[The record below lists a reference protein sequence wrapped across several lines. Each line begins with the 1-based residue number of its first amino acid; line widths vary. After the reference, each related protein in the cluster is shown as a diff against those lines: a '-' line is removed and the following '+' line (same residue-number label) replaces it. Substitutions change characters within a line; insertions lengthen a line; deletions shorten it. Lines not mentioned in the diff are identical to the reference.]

1 MFKYLIFVSFFLFTA
16 CNDQHQKNVAKLDEV
31 YGECDNPMRSLTTRQ
46 YKECKI
52 KEAANFDSE
61 GIDILSLFD
70 KDENNNSQGQSVAM
84 TNVNRYL
91 WNASLETLENY
102 PIKILDPIGGYIQ
115 TEPVYDAQNDEQRC
129 TIKIFVTSME
139 LISNGIGVKLICEE
153 KINNVWVLDQKDYS
167 TEEKKLILSTL
178 SRAKELSQI

>member
-1 MFKYLIFVSFFLFTA
+1 MFKYFIFVSFFLFTA
-16 CNDQHQKNVAKLDEV
+16 CGDQHQKNVAKLDEV

-52 KEAANFDSE
+52 KEAANSDSE
-61 GIDILSLFD
+61 GIDIFDLFN

-84 TNVNRYL
+84 TSINKYL
-91 WNASLETLENY
+91 WNASLNTLENY

-115 TEPVYDAQNDEQRC
+115 TEPVYDVQNDEQRC

-139 LISNGIGVKLICEE
+139 LISNGIDVKLICEE

-167 TEEKKLILSTL
+167 AEEKKLILSTL
-178 SRAKELSQI
+178 SRAKELSQV

>member
-1 MFKYLIFVSFFLFTA
+1 MFKYSIFAFILLFTA
-16 CNDQHQKNVAKLDEV
+16 CSSQHQKNVAKLDEV

-61 GIDILSLFD
+61 GIDILGIFN
-70 KDENNNSQGQSVAM
+70 KDENNKSQGQSVAM
-84 TNVNRYL
+84 TNVNKYL
-91 WNASLETLENY
+91 WNASLNTLENY

-115 TEPVYDAQNDEQRC
+115 TEPVYDVQNDEQRC

-139 LISNGIGVKLICEE
+139 LISNGIDVKLICEE
-153 KINNVWVLDQKDYS
+153 KINNVWVLDKKDYS
-167 TEEKKLILSTL
+167 AEEKKLILSTL
-178 SRAKELSQI
+178 SRAKELSQV

>member
-1 MFKYLIFVSFFLFTA
+1 MFKYFIFVSFFLFTA
-16 CNDQHQKNVAKLDEV
+16 CGDQHQKNVAKLDEV

-52 KEAANFDSE
+52 KEAANSDSE
-61 GIDILSLFD
+61 GIDIFDLFN
-70 KDENNNSQGQSVAM
+70 KDENNKSQGQSVAM
-84 TNVNRYL
+84 TSINKYL

-115 TEPVYDAQNDEQRC
+115 TEPVYDAQNSKQRC

-139 LISNGIGVKLICEE
+139 LISNGISVKLICEE
-153 KINNVWVLDQKDYS
+153 KINDVWALDQKDYS
-167 TEEKKLILSTL
+167 AEEKKLILSTL
-178 SRAKELSQI
+178 SKAKELSKI

>member
-1 MFKYLIFVSFFLFTA
+1 MISLFLFTA

-61 GIDILSLFD
+61 GIDILGLFN
-70 KDENNNSQGQSVAM
+70 KDENNKSQGQSVAM
-84 TNVNRYL
+84 TSVNKYL
-91 WNASLETLENY
+91 WNASLATLENY

-115 TEPVYDAQNDEQRC
+115 TEPVYDAQNDAQRC
-129 TIKIFVTSME
+129 TIKIFVTSIE
-139 LISNGIGVKLICEE
+139 LISNGIDVKLICEE
-153 KINNVWVLDQKDYS
+153 KINDMWVLDEKDYS
-167 TEEKKLILSTL
+167 SEEKKLILSTL

>member
-1 MFKYLIFVSFFLFTA
+1 MFKYSIFLLLIFFTA
-16 CNDQHQKNVAKLDEV
+16 CSSQHQKNVAKLDEV

-61 GIDILSLFD
+61 GIDILGLFN
-70 KDENNNSQGQSVAM
+70 KDENNKSQGQSVAM
-84 TNVNRYL
+84 TSVNKYL
-91 WNASLETLENY
+91 WNASLATLENY

-115 TEPVYDAQNDEQRC
+115 TEPVYDAQNDERC
-129 TIKIFVTSME
+129 TIKIFVTSKE
-139 LISNGIGVKLICEE
+139 LISNGIDIKLICEK
-153 KINNVWVLDQKDYS
+153 KINDMWVLDEKDYS
-167 TEEKKLILSTL
+167 SEEKKLILSTL